1 MEVGEGKMFEERAA
15 GAVVRGYEQG
25 ELAVALQLQLQQ
37 GWRLG
42 VEAAQGLRL

>member
-1 MEVGEGKMFEERAA
+1 MGVAEGKMSGEPAA
-15 GAVVRGYEQG
+15 GAVVRGCAQG
-25 ELAVALQLQLQQ
+25 ELGVALQLQQ